1 MIMFWKKWVKYN
13 VIKINFMFLLMWLLK
28 INAACKTHVVLVL
41 GSTGLDHP
49 TLEVPSVLH

>member
-1 MIMFWKKWVKYN
+1 MLKDYFRNVGLY